1 MATDLDAYFARI
13 GHAGNRDPSLATLR
27 ALHARHPVA
36 IPFENLDVIRGRGVR
51 LDPVSVEQ
59 KLVRDRRGGYC
70 FEHNLLFASVLRAL
84 GFQVTTLA
92 ARVRWQQPPDVVT
105 PRAHMV
111 LRVDLDDTPW
121 LVDVGFG
128 GLTPTAPVRL
138 DMLDPQ
144 TTPHEI
150 LRVTRGG
157 DGHVLQANVGG
168 GWGDVYQIAMDVQ
181 HPVDFELAN
190 WYTSTHPASRFTQN
204 LVVTR
209 AGEHG
214 RRLSLLNRELVER
227 SRDGVQRRTVDTPD
241 ELLDVLAS
249 QFGLDFPAGTRFGS
263 PGTPW
268 PA

>member
-1 MATDLDAYFARI
+1 MVPDLDAYFARI

-36 IPFENLDVIRGRGVR
+36 IPFENLDVIRGTGVR
-51 LDPVSVEQ
+51 LDAASIEQ
-59 KLVRDRRGGYC
+59 KLVTDRRGGYC

-84 GFQVTTLA
+84 GFQVTTLT
-92 ARVRWQQPPDVVT
+92 ARVRWQVPPDVVT

-111 LRVDLDDTPW
+111 LRVDLDDVPW

-138 DMLDPQ
+138 DRLDPQ
-144 TTPHEI
+144 TTPHEV
-150 LRVTRGG
+150 LRVTRAG
-157 DGHVLQANVGG
+157 DGHVLQANVAG
-168 GWGDVYQIAMDVQ
+168 GWGDVYQIAMEAQ

-190 WYTSTHPASRFTQN
+190 WYTSTHPTSRFTQN
-204 LVVTR
+204 LIVTR
-209 AGEHG
+209 ACDDG

-227 SRDGVQRRTVDTPD
+227 SRDDVHRRAIDTPD

-249 QFGLDFPAGTRFGS
+249 RFGLRFPAGTRFGS